1 MKNCYEIVDN
11 TNTITNG
18 KFSVRWTGSKLT
30 PQFVAMDIASG
41 IGYSKTQAMYKKFDD
56 FKYVDGNKG
65 KGRTLM
71 RSVSLAD
78 VEEILLV
85 NHKRLNEGR
94 NAFREFWEDYVL
106 PEFDSRWAKIAAQK
120 KELARK
126 EAEIS
131 RLQEDNAILSADLN
145 KANEKIISIKSL
157 VA

>member
-1 MKNCYEIVDN
+1 MMNSYSVVENANV
-11 TNTITNG
+11 ITNG
-18 KFSVRWTGSKLT
+18 KFSVRWTGSKLA
-30 PQFVAMDIASG
+30 PEFVAMDIASG
-41 IGYSKTQAMYKKFDD
+41 IGYSKTQAMYRKFDD

-78 VEEILLV
+78 VEEILLI

-106 PEFDSRWAKIAAQK
+106 PEFDSRWAKIASQK
-120 KELARK
+120 REIARK

-131 RLQEDNAILSADLN
+131 RLQEDNANLTAELAN
-145 KANEKIISIKSL
+145 VNEKIISIKSL

>member
-1 MKNCYEIVDN
+1 MKNAYEIMDN
-11 TNTITNG
+11 ANVITNG
-18 KFSVRWTGSKLT
+18 KYSVRWTGSKLS
-30 PQFVAMDIASG
+30 PEFVAMDIASG
-41 IGYSKTQAMYKKFDD
+41 IGYSKTQAMYRKFD
-56 FKYVDGNKG
+56 FTYVDGNKG

-78 VEEILLV
+78 VDEILLV

-131 RLQEDNAILSADLN
+131 RLQEDNATLTANLN